1 LTAVSDTTAKETGG
15 LLAGNGDALNTV
27 LVAEDDPDLRGRMV
41 AYLESHGL
49 VATVVDSVAAARAAL
64 RQNAYG
70 GVILDWTLKGEDGLS
85 IARDLMARGGP
96 PVLITSSRSSEVD
109 RVLALDMGADDYLV
123 KPYGFRE
130 LLARLRAVQRRVTRP
145 ANQATGRHL
154 ARFDRW
160 TVDLAAHRAMHED
173 GWQIGMTSGELSLL
187 RAFLDNPNRVLYR
200 HELLSLTRR
209 DDAAV
214 FDRTVDVLV
223 SRLRRKL
230 ESDSTS
236 PQLIQTVRGEGYL
249 FTQSVEWSVT

>member
-1 LTAVSDTTAKETGG
+1 VTTAKGG
-15 LLAGNGDALNTV
+15 APLAGTDEALNSV
-27 LVAEDDPDLRGRMV
+27 LVAEDDPDLRGRVV
-41 AYLESHGL
+41 AYLEAHGL

-70 GVILDWTLKGEDGLS
+70 GVILDWTLRGEDGLV
-85 IARDLMARGGP
+85 IARELMARGGP
-96 PVLITSSRSSEVD
+96 PVLVTSSRSNEVD
-109 RVLALDMGADDYLV
+109 RVIALDTGADDYLV

-130 LLARLRAVQRRVTRP
+130 LLARLRAVQRRTVRP
-145 ANQATGRHL
+145 GQQVAGRHL
-154 ARFDRW
+154 ARFDHW

-173 GWQIGMTSGELSLL
+173 GWHIGMTSGELSLL
-187 RAFLDNPNRVLYR
+187 RAFLDHPNRVLYR

-230 ESDSTS
+230 ELDPSS
-236 PQLIQTVRGEGYL
+236 PQFIQTVRGEGYL
-249 FTQSVEWSVT
+249 FTQAVDWSVT

>member
-1 LTAVSDTTAKETGG
+1 
-15 LLAGNGDALNTV
+15 
-27 LVAEDDPDLRGRMV
+27 LVAEEDPELRDRVV
-41 AYLESHGL
+41 AYLEAHGV

-70 GVILDWTLKGEDGLS
+70 GVILDWSLKGEDGLV
-85 IARDLMARGGP
+85 IARDLITRNGP
-96 PVLITSSRSSEVD
+96 PVLVTSSRSSEVD
-109 RVLALDMGADDYLV
+109 RVMALEMGADDYLV

-130 LLARLRAVQRRVTRP
+130 LLARLRAVQRRMARP
-145 ANQATGRHL
+145 GQQPAGRHL
-154 ARFDRW
+154 ARFDHW

-173 GWQIGMTSGELSLL
+173 GWHVGMTSGELSLL

-209 DDAAV
+209 DDGAV

-230 ESDSTS
+230 EADPST
-236 PQLIQTVRGEGYL
+236 PRIIQTVRGEGYL
-249 FTQSVEWSVT
+249 FTHPVDWSVT